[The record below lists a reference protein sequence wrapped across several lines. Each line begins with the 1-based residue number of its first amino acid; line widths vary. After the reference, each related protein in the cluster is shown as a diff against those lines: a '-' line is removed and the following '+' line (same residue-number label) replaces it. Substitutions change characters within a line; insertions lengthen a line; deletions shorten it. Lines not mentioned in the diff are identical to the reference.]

1 MQDDNVTKGPP
12 YSKDEME
19 KVRRHLKKGKSPG
32 RDGIPPEIFIEGR
45 EQFQEPVLD
54 LLNQI
59 KQENTVPQQWTQ
71 VQVSTMYKNKGKK
84 KQLLNQRGIFLKQ
97 VLSKIYGKLNMNR
110 ADEAMDNIDKSQAGG
125 RKNRSTADQ
134 TYLLRAAVDHCKYLD
149 QPLFV
154 TLYDYSQCFD
164 SLWLTDSLLSLI
176 KVGVDKEIVSILRR
190 LNETC
195 NIVVK
200 TPVGMT
206 DEFQVN
212 SIVQQGSVSGG
223 ALCVASTA
231 EIVEEDLGKGFQI
244 GEAILK
250 ALAFV
255 DDIATL
261 SKNSKDTY
269 VSHQSV
275 EWFSAK
281 KRLLLNALKCLLLC
295 INTKQDDV
303 IPRLKVGETVVKN
316 VDSAPYLGDIFNSS
330 GNNNDLIDDRV
341 KKGKAC
347 TINAM
352 SLCGEVTMGMFSIET
367 LMLLYRCIFLAIVLY
382 NAQAWS
388 NLTAKNIRDLQVV
401 QLRYLKRMLHAP
413 TSTSNVVTF
422 LETGTLPIENEI
434 HVRQLTFLHHIINLQ
449 DDDPVKTTYCQQ
461 LKYPYEP
468 NWANTVVALRRKYG
482 IGERDDEI
490 VEISKERWKGIVKAK
505 VFMYVIGELKEKA
518 LSQKHAQRLTYP
530 SKLLIQSYMTNLPS
544 ENARKI
550 FHIRSGTIDLRG
562 HRKYKYGENISCR
575 LCNGGTEDVNHVVNE
590 CSAISRQGG
599 VIDILTTDCDEL
611 LEVSKRCLDFDTQVD
626 EAEES

>member
-1 MQDDNVTKGPP
+1 
-12 YSKDEME
+12 
-19 KVRRHLKKGKSPG
+19 
-32 RDGIPPEIFIEGR
+32 
-45 EQFQEPVLD
+45 
-54 LLNQI
+54 
-59 KQENTVPQQWTQ
+59 
-71 VQVSTMYKNKGKK
+71 
-84 KQLLNQRGIFLKQ
+84 
-97 VLSKIYGKLNMNR
+97 MNR
-110 ADEAMDNIDKSQAGG
+110 ADEAMDSIDKSQAGG

-176 KVGVDKEIVSILRR
+176 KVGVDTEIVGILRK

-206 DEFQVN
+206 DEFQMN

-231 EIVEEDLGKGFQI
+231 EIAQEDLGKGFQI

-261 SKNSKDTY
+261 SKNHKDTY
-269 VSHQSV
+269 TSHQSV

-295 INTKQDDV
+295 INAKQDDV
-303 IPRLKVGETVVKN
+303 IPRLKLGETVLKK

-330 GNNNDLIDDRV
+330 GNNTDLIADRV

-352 SLCGEVTMGMFSIET
+352 SLCGEVTMGMFTIDT
-367 LMLLYRCIFLAIVLY
+367 LILLYRCIFLAIVLY

-388 NLTAKNIRDLQVV
+388 NLTANNIRDLQVI

-413 TSTSNVVTF
+413 TSTSNIVTF

-434 HVRQLTFLHHIINLQ
+434 HIRQLTFLHHIINLQ
-449 DDDPVKTTYCQQ
+449 DDDPVKTTYYQQ
-461 LKYPYEP
+461 MKYPYEP
-468 NWANTVVALRRKYG
+468 NWANAVVELRSKYDVG
-482 IGERDDEI
+482 VDDDEI
-490 VEISKERWKGIVKAK
+490 SMVSKESWKRIVKAK
-505 VFMYVIGELKEKA
+505 VYMYVMEELKEKA
-518 LSQKHAQRLTYP
+518 MLQKHAQQLSYP
-530 SKLLIQSYMTNLPS
+530 SKLQMQNYMSHLPS
-544 ENARKI
+544 INARKI
-550 FHIRSGTIDLRG
+550 FHIRSGTIDLRA
-562 HRKYKYGENISCR
+562 HRKYKYGENVSCR
-575 LCNGGTEDVNHVVNE
+575 LCNGGTEDANHVVNE
-590 CSAISRQGG
+590 CPAISRQDERL
-599 VIDILTTDCDEL
+599 DILTTDCDEL
-611 LEVSKRCLDFDTQVD
+611 LEISKRCLNFDTQVD
-626 EAEES
+626 EAEVSELF